1 MEKERRKYFT
11 KEAMQLGH
19 CGEKE
24 FCSRRFDKNTF
35 YTANAIEA
43 SCVGNEVA
51 SRKLDSASMYHE
63 LATVIS
69 EKREWTRTH
78 KGAMC
83 AANAMKPFVR
93 ERSGRCECSWAPIV
107 R

>member
-69 EKREWTRTH
+69 EKEGMDKNSQGCH
-78 KGAMC
+78 
-83 AANAMKPFVR
+83 V
-93 ERSGRCECSWAPIV
+93 CS
-107 R
+107 